1 MAGTATTGAA
11 IPGASLLVA
20 GHHTE
25 GPSWAEVE
33 AARDTGHVLW
43 LDLEVPGP
51 DDLRELTRLFG
62 LHDETIRDSGAFNQR
77 TRLSEYDGY
86 VVVVAY
92 GVAPD
97 DGKLQELHVYVLQ
110 HALITVRREDIPEI
124 TSLHDRDMV
133 VTEHTTVP
141 ALLSRVLST
150 LIGTFAGALE
160 QVDDAL
166 TELEQSILD
175 SPAPSQL
182 QDLMA
187 LRRRV
192 NRFRRAVDPA
202 RDLVGAGRFVVVDTL
217 EDLSDDT
224 RRHLRDLAIDLAYI
238 GDQLEAE
245 RDRLQGVMDVYMNE
259 LNNRQNKIMKQLAA
273 VSTIFLP
280 LTFLTGYFGMNF
292 GWMIREVRSPAA
304 FLALG
309 LGLPLLAASGAMFVL
324 KRRGWW

>member
-1 MAGTATTGAA
+1 MTPTASGGPA

-20 GHHTE
+20 GHHTD
-25 GPSWAEVE
+25 GPSWDDVR

-43 LDLEVPGP
+43 LDLERPTT
-51 DDLRELTRLFG
+51 DDLRELAATFG
-62 LHDETIRDSGAFNQR
+62 LHDETVVDSGAFNQR

-92 GVAPD
+92 GVAAD
-97 DGKLQELHVYVLQ
+97 DETLQELHVYVLP
-110 HALITVRREDIPEI
+110 HALITVRREDITEI
-124 TSLHDRDMV
+124 TALHDRDMV

-166 TELEQSILD
+166 TELEQAILD
-175 SPAPSQL
+175 SPAPDQL
-182 QDLMA
+182 QQLMT

-292 GWMIREVRSPAA
+292 AAMVKGINSPAA
-304 FLALG
+304 YGALG
-309 LGLPLLAASGAMFVL
+309 VGLPLAAVAGAMFVL